1 MSLPPL
7 LRAAGLL
14 PVPALGQ
21 VACLR
26 SALSATAAPAHVPA
40 CPPLL
45 RSECALTFLPSLPA
59 LPVTLCR
66 RKDAAAKGRAD
77 AKLQYVV
84 ISEKW
89 DK

>member
-1 MSLPPL
+1 MPLPSHSLDSWLVCLLVCCTPARPLLHCAPPL
-7 LRAAGLL
+7 LLL
-14 PVPALGQ
+14 PLPFH
-21 VACLR
+21 
-26 SALSATAAPAHVPA
+26 LS
-40 CPPLL
+40 
-45 RSECALTFLPSLPA
+45 
-59 LPVTLCR
+59 CR